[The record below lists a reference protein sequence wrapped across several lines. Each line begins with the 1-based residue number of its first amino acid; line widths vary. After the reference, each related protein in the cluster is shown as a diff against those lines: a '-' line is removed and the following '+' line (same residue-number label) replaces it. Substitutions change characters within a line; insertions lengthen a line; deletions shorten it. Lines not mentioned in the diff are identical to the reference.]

1 MTVPPSFPSQPG
13 VDQESGQL
21 DSWPARPIK
30 PASSF
35 PPRNASTAPHP
46 SVHRSR
52 SAKIPDRMPVAPKP
66 KFLEQL
72 EAYLH
77 REMKLLEC
85 PPDGPHELRLQ
96 ASHSLLP
103 PLPSLPVLSDRCI
116 KKCSNTS
123 SKTSKPTSHF
133 CRPSKMSMSYS
144 LLTSSRSSSSWNHIR
159 CAYERDGFM
168 QRGGSI
174 HHLLCV
180 YFAGSAG
187 GCEGRV

>member
-1 MTVPPSFPSQPG
+1 MLSPFSSQPG

-35 PPRNASTAPHP
+35 PPRKATDISHVN
-46 SVHRSR
+46 VLRSK
-52 SAKIPDRMPVAPKP
+52 SAKIPDRIPVAPKP

-96 ASHSLLP
+96 ACHSPSLL
-103 PLPSLPVLSDRCI
+103 
-116 KKCSNTS
+116 
-123 SKTSKPTSHF
+123 
-133 CRPSKMSMSYS
+133 SMSSHY
-144 LLTSSRSSSSWNHIR
+144 
-159 CAYERDGFM
+159 
-168 QRGGSI
+168 
-174 HHLLCV
+174 
-180 YFAGSAG
+180 
-187 GCEGRV
+187 

>member
-1 MTVPPSFPSQPG
+1 MTHTVHHVMMWRNGMTILAHQFTLDHLSYVIVYGMTVPPSFPSQPG

-96 ASHSLLP
+96 ASHSPSP
-103 PLPSLPVLSDRCI
+103 PYPPY
-116 KKCSNTS
+116 
-123 SKTSKPTSHF
+123 PH
-133 CRPSKMSMSYS
+133 
-144 LLTSSRSSSSWNHIR
+144 SRSYLIGASRSVPIPHRRLQNLQATFVGH
-159 CAYERDGFM
+159 
-168 QRGGSI
+168 QK
-174 HHLLCV
+174 
-180 YFAGSAG
+180 
-187 GCEGRV
+187 